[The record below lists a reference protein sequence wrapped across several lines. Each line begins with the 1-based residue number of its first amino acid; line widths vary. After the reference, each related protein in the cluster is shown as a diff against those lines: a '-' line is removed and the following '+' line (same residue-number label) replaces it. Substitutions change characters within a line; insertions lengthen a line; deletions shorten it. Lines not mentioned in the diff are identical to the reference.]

1 MVHEF
6 SLCFFSSRRRHTRC
20 ALVTG
25 VQTCA
30 LPICTPLNAVIGFS
44 EVMKE
49 EMFGPLGGDMYRTY
63 AGDIHASGQMLL
75 DLINA
80 ILDISKIEDGKAE
93 VAEDVFDLAGAV
105 AAPIA
110 VCGEQVAGAA
120 LAHRAGMTHAVRWI
134 RG

>member
-30 LPICTPLNAVIGFS
+30 LPICTPLNAIIGFS

-75 DLINA
+75 DLIND
-80 ILDISKIEDGKAE
+80 ILDISKIEAGKAE

-105 AAPIA
+105 RASIA
-110 VCGEQVAGAA
+110 LCRDQAAGAA
-120 LAHRAGMTHAVRWI
+120 LTLRARIDRADRKSVG
-134 RG
+134 